1 MNFSLKINIT
11 KPGIASTTKKL
22 KFQISIK
29 SMNYKIYQSN
39 KIGRSIEK
47 NLHFE
52 NDDNGGGGR
61 WPSVL
66 WSFKWIITS
75 IDGDDGEIETV

>member
-1 MNFSLKINIT
+1 M
-11 KPGIASTTKKL
+11 
-22 KFQISIK
+22 FQIV
-29 SMNYKIYQSN
+29 N
-39 KIGRSIEK
+39 KFNFEKKEK